1 MSKIKFLFS
10 FALILNFSV
19 NAFSYNSTLSSNKLV
34 LKCLDYGTV
43 AGMSTLQ
50 PNKKYQL
57 VSNHSKEPITINSTL
72 CTDEDEQESA
82 TQTEIDKAF
91 QSKEVI
97 SGILNIDWNMDPET
111 AVDQLKKLGCTNFTH
126 YESDNFMAVEGISGH
141 GNITCD
147 GNICCDG
154 VVFNS
159 LTLNYI
165 ISSHSQRKYMTGVR
179 LFISYDN
186 EDDANNS
193 LIKIL
198 DEWEDKYG
206 AKAMK
211 EIEDPGITMY
221 KIYDPATVQFSAT
234 ERASAFITNNKKETS
249 LHLVY
254 SCALEA
260 SLRMSI
266 EIRFAQSQSENEF
279 YSKKPID
286 GILGL
291 HWGMKIEE
299 ATNEFEK
306 IGLTNWTDIDNASKD
321 GTRFIEYGQKISC
334 DGILYDG
341 MFLCYLTSNKQNKYL
356 SNIILYKGHNSE
368 EDADFS
374 LKLIADKW
382 EDKYGAK
389 ANIEIDESSGTTIFA
404 IYDGEYSTSTS
415 PRLIAKKDSTLIIY
429 VYYMGFL
436 EAMRIVDMDDFE

>member
-1 MSKIKFLFS
+1 MKNKLLLV
-10 FALILNFSV
+10 FALCFGIATNSFSK
-19 NAFSYNSTLSSNKLV
+19 SSTP
-34 LKCLDYGTV
+34 DID
-43 AGMSTLQ
+43 
-50 PNKKYQL
+50 
-57 VSNHSKEPITINSTL
+57 KEG
-72 CTDEDEQESA
+72 QESA
-82 TQTEIDKAF
+82 TQTEIDPAF

-97 SGILNIDWNMDPET
+97 LGILNIDWNMDPET
-111 AVDQLKKLGCTNFTH
+111 AADQLKKIGCTDFTH
-126 YESDNFMAVEGISGH
+126 NESENFMAVEGISGN
-141 GNITCD
+141 GNITCK

-165 ISSHSQRKYMTGVR
+165 ISSHSQRKYITGVH
-179 LFISYDN
+179 LFISYDKK
-186 EDDANNS
+186 DDANHS
-193 LIKIL
+193 LMKVL
-198 DEWEDKYG
+198 EEWEDKYG

-211 EIEDPGITMY
+211 KIEDPGITMY

-234 ERASAFITNNKKETS
+234 ERASVFITNNKQETS

-254 SCALEA
+254 SCSYEA
-260 SLRMSI
+260 IFKITI
-266 EIRFAQSQSENEF
+266 ENRFAQSQIENEF
-279 YSKKPID
+279 YSKRPID

-299 ATNEFEK
+299 AINELEK
-306 IGLTNWTDIDNASKD
+306 IGLTNWTDIDNASID
-321 GTRFIEYGQKISC
+321 GTRFIKYGQKISC

-356 SNIILYKGHNSE
+356 SNIILYKEHNSE

-389 ANIEIDESSGTTIFA
+389 ANIEIDESSGTTTFA

-436 EAMRIVDMDDFE
+436 EATRIIDMDDFE

>member
-10 FALILNFSV
+10 FALILNFSI
-19 NAFSYNSTLSSNKLV
+19 NAFSYSSTLSSNKIV
-34 LKCLDYGTV
+34 LKTLDDGTV
-43 AGMSTLQ
+43 AVMSTLQ
-50 PNKKYQL
+50 PNKKYRL
-57 VSNHSKEPITINSTL
+57 VDKNSKEPITINSTL
-72 CTDEDEQESA
+72 STDENEQEPA
-82 TQTEIDKAF
+82 IQTEIETAF
-91 QSKEVI
+91 QSKEPI
-97 SGILNIDWNMDPET
+97 LGILNIDWNMDPET
-111 AVDQLKKLGCTNFTH
+111 AADQLKKLGCTDFSHN
-126 YESDNFMAVEGISGH
+126 ESENFMALEGISGN
-141 GNITCD
+141 GNITCK

-159 LTLNYI
+159 LALNYI
-165 ISSHSQRKYMTGVR
+165 VSSHSHRKYLTGVH
-179 LFISYDN
+179 LLISYDN
-186 EDDANNS
+186 EDDANHS
-193 LIKIL
+193 LTKVL
-198 DEWEDKYG
+198 EEWEDKYG

-211 EIEDPGITMY
+211 IIEDPGIIMY

-254 SCALEA
+254 SCAFEA
-260 SLRMSI
+260 IFKITMENRL
-266 EIRFAQSQSENEF
+266 AQSKSENEY

-291 HWGMKIEE
+291 HWGMGLEE
-299 ATNEFEK
+299 AIDELEK
-306 IGLTNWTDIDNASKD
+306 IGLTNWIDTDIVNKD
-321 GTRFIEYGQKISC
+321 GTRFINYRQKISC

-341 MFLCYLTSNKQNKYL
+341 MYLGYLTSNKQNKYL
-356 SNIILYKGHNSE
+356 NQIFLHKTHNSE

-389 ANIEIDESSGTTIFA
+389 ANIEIDESSGTTTFA

-436 EAMRIVDMDDFE
+436 EATRIVDMDDFE